1 MVKSSEAWLQ
11 DIVAQ
16 RRGRLKIFLGYAAG
30 VGKTYRMLE
39 EAHTRLAAGDDVV
52 IGHVE
57 SHDRAATTDL
67 IVGFEQIPEHLNVS
81 QPTLVGE
88 LNVPAVIKRQPDVV
102 LVDELAHT
110 NAASW
115 NKKRYQDI
123 EEILT
128 SGISVY
134 TTINVQ
140 HIESLHDLV
149 AQITGVDVQET
160 VPDAWLKQA
169 DDIELI
175 DIDPKVLLNRLAAGV
190 IYPATKI
197 ARAQDHFFQLQKL
210 TQLREIA
217 LQQITRQLSEQNAQ
231 QGQQMR
237 HFLVAISQSPSS
249 DNAIRWAYRQASAFD
264 APWTVVHVQQSGKSL
279 APAVQRHMSLAK
291 KLGAKTVILQG
302 DQMVATLI
310 AYIRETQV
318 ANLIIGKHVTRA
330 WYQFGRSDIEDQI
343 LMAVPALDI
352 QIIPNRDQVSPVQQL
367 LTWPTRF
374 RLSVKRREV
383 WFAVGMIVAVT
394 LINGLMTYVTSDNA
408 LKIML
413 YFVGI
418 IFVSRF
424 TQGYIIGLATTAV
437 SVLLFDLLFVQ
448 PFYSLQFYQNG
459 YGIIFLAMFVTATL
473 ISSLTSKVTAQM
485 AASVAEATQSQVL
498 SDLSLQLLT
507 DGKPA
512 ALSQLTQ
519 QAILNYFKRPVAIY
533 FQRQQF
539 VGQIPT
545 PDTTSHEVMQ
555 WVWHHGL
562 PAGAGTDT
570 LAGKKTFYLPIGYQG
585 HTLAIL
591 VGQGEDF
598 TLADRLIL
606 DRFLTPLS
614 AAFKTF
620 YLRQEAERHAL
631 EKLDAHLKSDLLQ
644 SVAHDLRTPLTGILA
659 STALLRQD
667 QTLIP
672 ANQHLLTNINHETN
686 WLIQMI
692 ENILTVTRLQQGT
705 IMFKTTP
712 ELVEELIFSAIE
724 KFNWLHSQVHI
735 DVQLPDEVIW
745 IQAERHIFQQMLIN
759 IFDNAVKYGG
769 PDVQIQVF
777 VTVAHGQV
785 TVTIQNAGQPFTVA
799 QLTKINQQ
807 TRPNIQLGDQK
818 RGLGI
823 GLFLCQ
829 TIAKLHHG
837 RLVAQNWQGGAEMQ
851 LVIPVNSTTA

>member
-39 EAHTRLAAGDDVV
+39 EAQTRLAAGDDVV
-52 IGHVE
+52 IGHIE
-57 SHDRAATTDL
+57 SHGRAATAAL
-67 IVGFEQIPEHLNVS
+67 ISGFEQIPEKLPVG
-81 QPTLVGE
+81 QPTLLGE
-88 LNVPAVIKRQPDVV
+88 LNVPAVIKRRPDVV

-115 NKKRYQDI
+115 NQKRYQDI

-149 AQITGVDVQET
+149 AQITGVDVHET
-160 VPDAWLKQA
+160 VPDAWLHQA

-175 DIDPKVLLNRLAAGV
+175 DIDPKVLLNRLTAGL
-190 IYPATKI
+190 IYPTDKV

-217 LQQITRQLSEQNAQ
+217 LQQSTQQLSEQNAQ
-231 QGQQMR
+231 QGQQIR
-237 HFLVAISQSPSS
+237 HFLVAISPAPSS
-249 DNAIRWAYRQASAFD
+249 ENAIRWAYRQASAFD
-264 APWTVVHVQQSGKSL
+264 APWTVVHVQKSGKNL
-279 APAVQRHMSLAK
+279 APTVQRHINLAK

-302 DQMVATLI
+302 DHVVATLI

-330 WYQFGRSDIEDQI
+330 WYQFGRADIEDQI
-343 LMAVPALDI
+343 LAALPALDI
-352 QIIPNRDQVSPVQQL
+352 QIIPNRSQVSPIHRL
-367 LTWPTRF
+367 LGWPKKLTW
-374 RLSVKRREV
+374 SIQRRDV

-394 LINGLMTYVTSDNA
+394 LINGGMTYVTSDNA
-408 LKIML
+408 LKIMF

-418 IFVSRF
+418 IVVSRF
-424 TQGYIIGLATTAV
+424 TQGYFLGLATTAV
-437 SVLLFDLLFVQ
+437 SVLLFDLLFVR

-459 YGIIFLAMFVTATL
+459 YGIIFLAMFVSATL

-485 AASVAEATQSQVL
+485 AVSVSAATQNQVL

-507 DGKPA
+507 DDQPE
-512 ALSQLTQ
+512 ALSTLTQ
-519 QAILNYFKRPVAIY
+519 QAIVNYFKRSVAIY
-533 FQRQQF
+533 FQRQKF
-539 VGQIPT
+539 VGQMPNQDADG
-545 PDTTSHEVMQ
+545 PEVIQ

-562 PAGAGTDT
+562 PAGAGTET
-570 LAGKKTFYLPIGYQG
+570 LAGKKAFYLPIGYPG
-585 HTLAIL
+585 HTLGIL
-591 VGQGEDF
+591 VGDGDAF
-598 TLADRLIL
+598 TLADRLTL
-606 DRFLTPLS
+606 ERFLTPLS
-614 AAFKTF
+614 AALKTF
-620 YLRQEAERHAL
+620 YLRQEAQRHAL
-631 EKLDAHLKSDLLQ
+631 EKLDARLKSDLLQ
-644 SVAHDLRTPLTGILA
+644 SVSHDLRTPLTGILA
-659 STALLRQD
+659 STELLRQD
-667 QTLIP
+667 QTQSIS
-672 ANQHLLTNINHETN
+672 NQRLLTNINHETN

-705 IMFKTTP
+705 IVFETTP
-712 ELVEELIFSAIE
+712 ELVEDLILSAIE
-724 KFNWLHSQVHI
+724 KFKWLHSQIKI
-735 DVQLPDEVIW
+735 DLTLPDAVIW
-745 IQAERHIFQQMLIN
+745 VQAERHIFQQMLIN

-769 PDVQIQVF
+769 NAVQIQIA
-777 VTVAHGQV
+777 VTVAQGQAII
-785 TVTIQNAGQPFTVA
+785 TIQNSGQPFTAA
-799 QLTKINQQ
+799 QLAKINHQ
-807 TRPNIQLGDQK
+807 TRPNMQSGDQQ

-851 LVIPVNSTTA
+851 LSIPADKTTA

>member
-1 MVKSSEAWLQ
+1 
-11 DIVAQ
+11 
-16 RRGRLKIFLGYAAG
+16 
-30 VGKTYRMLE
+30 
-39 EAHTRLAAGDDVV
+39 
-52 IGHVE
+52 
-57 SHDRAATTDL
+57 
-67 IVGFEQIPEHLNVS
+67 
-81 QPTLVGE
+81 
-88 LNVPAVIKRQPDVV
+88 
-102 LVDELAHT
+102 
-110 NAASW
+110 
-115 NKKRYQDI
+115 
-123 EEILT
+123 
-128 SGISVY
+128 
-134 TTINVQ
+134 
-140 HIESLHDLV
+140 
-149 AQITGVDVQET
+149 
-160 VPDAWLKQA
+160 
-169 DDIELI
+169 
-175 DIDPKVLLNRLAAGV
+175 
-190 IYPATKI
+190 
-197 ARAQDHFFQLQKL
+197 
-210 TQLREIA
+210 
-217 LQQITRQLSEQNAQ
+217 
-231 QGQQMR
+231 
-237 HFLVAISQSPSS
+237 
-249 DNAIRWAYRQASAFD
+249 
-264 APWTVVHVQQSGKSL
+264 
-279 APAVQRHMSLAK
+279 
-291 KLGAKTVILQG
+291 
-302 DQMVATLI
+302 
-310 AYIRETQV
+310 
-318 ANLIIGKHVTRA
+318 
-330 WYQFGRSDIEDQI
+330 
-343 LMAVPALDI
+343 
-352 QIIPNRDQVSPVQQL
+352 
-367 LTWPTRF
+367 
-374 RLSVKRREV
+374 
-383 WFAVGMIVAVT
+383 
-394 LINGLMTYVTSDNA
+394 
-408 LKIML
+408 
-413 YFVGI
+413 
-418 IFVSRF
+418 
-424 TQGYIIGLATTAV
+424 
-437 SVLLFDLLFVQ
+437 
-448 PFYSLQFYQNG
+448 
-459 YGIIFLAMFVTATL
+459 
-473 ISSLTSKVTAQM
+473 M
-485 AASVAEATQSQVL
+485 AASVAAATQSQVL

-614 AAFKTF
+614 AALKTF

-659 STALLRQD
+659 CTALLRQD
-667 QTLIP
+667 QTLTP

-686 WLIQMI
+686 WIIQMI

-724 KFNWLHSQVHI
+724 KFNWLHSQAHI

>member
-39 EAHTRLAAGDDVV
+39 EAHTRLAAGYDVV

-57 SHDRAATTDL
+57 SHGRVATADL
-67 IVGFEQIPEHLNVS
+67 MAGFEQIPEHLNVS

-140 HIESLHDLV
+140 YIESLHDLV

-190 IYPATKI
+190 IYPAAKI

-217 LQQITRQLSEQNAQ
+217 LQQSTRQLSEQNAQ
-231 QGQQMR
+231 QGQQTR
-237 HFLVAISQSPSS
+237 HFLVAISQYPSS

-264 APWTVVHVQQSGKSL
+264 APWTVVHVQQSGKNL
-279 APAVQRHMSLAK
+279 APAVQRHMSLGK

-302 DQMVATLI
+302 DHVVATLI

-374 RLSVKRREV
+374 RLSVK
-383 WFAVGMIVAVT
+383 
-394 LINGLMTYVTSDNA
+394 
-408 LKIML
+408 
-413 YFVGI
+413 
-418 IFVSRF
+418 
-424 TQGYIIGLATTAV
+424 
-437 SVLLFDLLFVQ
+437 
-448 PFYSLQFYQNG
+448 
-459 YGIIFLAMFVTATL
+459 
-473 ISSLTSKVTAQM
+473 
-485 AASVAEATQSQVL
+485 
-498 SDLSLQLLT
+498 
-507 DGKPA
+507 
-512 ALSQLTQ
+512 
-519 QAILNYFKRPVAIY
+519 
-533 FQRQQF
+533 
-539 VGQIPT
+539 
-545 PDTTSHEVMQ
+545 
-555 WVWHHGL
+555 
-562 PAGAGTDT
+562 
-570 LAGKKTFYLPIGYQG
+570 
-585 HTLAIL
+585 
-591 VGQGEDF
+591 
-598 TLADRLIL
+598 
-606 DRFLTPLS
+606 
-614 AAFKTF
+614 
-620 YLRQEAERHAL
+620 
-631 EKLDAHLKSDLLQ
+631 
-644 SVAHDLRTPLTGILA
+644 
-659 STALLRQD
+659 
-667 QTLIP
+667 
-672 ANQHLLTNINHETN
+672 
-686 WLIQMI
+686 
-692 ENILTVTRLQQGT
+692 
-705 IMFKTTP
+705 
-712 ELVEELIFSAIE
+712 
-724 KFNWLHSQVHI
+724 
-735 DVQLPDEVIW
+735 
-745 IQAERHIFQQMLIN
+745 
-759 IFDNAVKYGG
+759 
-769 PDVQIQVF
+769 
-777 VTVAHGQV
+777 
-785 TVTIQNAGQPFTVA
+785 
-799 QLTKINQQ
+799 
-807 TRPNIQLGDQK
+807 
-818 RGLGI
+818 
-823 GLFLCQ
+823 
-829 TIAKLHHG
+829 
-837 RLVAQNWQGGAEMQ
+837 
-851 LVIPVNSTTA
+851 

>member
-30 VGKTYRMLE
+30 VGKTHRMLE

-57 SHDRAATTDL
+57 SHGRAATTDL
-67 IVGFEQIPEHLNVS
+67 IVGFEQSPEHLSVS

-140 HIESLHDLV
+140 HIESLLDLV
-149 AQITGVDVQET
+149 AQITGVNVQET

-175 DIDPKVLLNRLAAGV
+175 DIDPKVILNRLAAGV

-217 LQQITRQLSEQNAQ
+217 LQQSTRQLSEQNAQ

-237 HFLVAISQSPSS
+237 HFLVAISQSLSS
-249 DNAIRWAYRQASAFD
+249 DNAIRWACRQASAFD

-291 KLGAKTVILQG
+291 KMGAKTVILQG
-302 DQMVATLI
+302 DHVVATLI

-343 LMAVPALDI
+343 LAAVPALDI
-352 QIIPNRDQVSPVQQL
+352 QIIPNRDQVSLAQQL

-394 LINGLMTYVTSDNA
+394 LVNGLMTYITSDNA

-424 TQGYIIGLATTAV
+424 TQGYILGLATTAV

-485 AASVAEATQSQVL
+485 AAPVAAATQSQVL

-512 ALSQLTQ
+512 ALNQLTQ

-545 PDTTSHEVMQ
+545 PDATSHEAMQ

-570 LAGKKTFYLPIGYQG
+570 LAGKKRFISL
-585 HTLAIL
+585 L
-591 VGQGEDF
+591 V
-598 TLADRLIL
+598 I
-606 DRFLTPLS
+606 
-614 AAFKTF
+614 K
-620 YLRQEAERHAL
+620 
-631 EKLDAHLKSDLLQ
+631 
-644 SVAHDLRTPLTGILA
+644 GI
-659 STALLRQD
+659 
-667 QTLIP
+667 
-672 ANQHLLTNINHETN
+672 HLLF
-686 WLIQMI
+686 WLAKVK
-692 ENILTVTRLQQGT
+692 ILRWLAGSYSTV
-705 IMFKTTP
+705 F
-712 ELVEELIFSAIE
+712 
-724 KFNWLHSQVHI
+724 
-735 DVQLPDEVIW
+735 
-745 IQAERHIFQQMLIN
+745 
-759 IFDNAVKYGG
+759 
-769 PDVQIQVF
+769 
-777 VTVAHGQV
+777 
-785 TVTIQNAGQPFTVA
+785 
-799 QLTKINQQ
+799 
-807 TRPNIQLGDQK
+807 
-818 RGLGI
+818 
-823 GLFLCQ
+823 
-829 TIAKLHHG
+829 
-837 RLVAQNWQGGAEMQ
+837 
-851 LVIPVNSTTA
+851 